1 MAVLEKIEE
10 KLLRRLDELI
20 EKGKAVLD
28 TTKPNSP
35 RVHGPEY
42 VDIIIFGEWKS
53 SCLNLLSTLPL
64 TNNHFYT
71 EFLEKVMSNNNPVT
85 QYGIGVLLGLKNSIA
100 NGDLQSPISFIQTE
114 IFSDFLEMAEHIFE
128 QGHKDPPVMLA
139 GAVLEDSLRK
149 ICIKNKI
156 TVPADSNIASLN
168 QLLLQKPVY
177 NKIVFKDVDKW
188 KAIRDFADHA
198 NFDQYDRDRVKDMLE
213 GVRKF
218 IGEYLG

>member
-1 MAVLEKIEE
+1 MAILEKIEE
-10 KLLRRLDELI
+10 KYLKEIDELI
-20 EKGKAVLD
+20 IKAD
-28 TTKPNSP
+28 
-35 RVHGPEY
+35 G
-42 VDIIIFGEWKS
+42 
-53 SCLNLLSTLPL
+53 LLSGKDESGFVDTVLFNEWYVNSKMLIESLPI
-64 TNNHFYT
+64 TSNPYT
-71 EFLEKVMSNNNPVT
+71 RSFPGDSRLSRIDPVER
-85 QYGIGVLLGLKNSIA
+85 GKGVLQGLRDYIQK
-100 NGDLQSPISFIQTE
+100 GFLQSSISFIQTE
-114 IFSDFLEMAEHIFE
+114 IFSDFLEMAEHIFG

-149 ICIKNKI
+149 ICIKNEI
-156 TVPADSNIASLN
+156 DFPADSNIASLN

-198 NFDQYDRDRVKDMLE
+198 NFDQYDKGKVKDMLE

>member
-1 MAVLEKIEE
+1 MSTA
-10 KLLRRLDELI
+10 
-20 EKGKAVLD
+20 
-28 TTKPNSP
+28 
-35 RVHGPEY
+35 
-42 VDIIIFGEWKS
+42 
-53 SCLNLLSTLPL
+53 TLPL
-64 TNNHFYT
+64 TNNHFNT